1 MYEFKLPDVGEGIHE
16 AEIAEWLVNV
26 GQTVAL
32 DQPMLEIQT
41 DKALVEIPCPVAGTI
56 VNINYQPGQIAAV
69 GDVLVVIEAASNV
82 RRDAPHDQ
90 TQEAKGRNVS
100 NPQPAIATPSVGIAG
115 PGQRVLAA
123 PAVRQL
129 ARTHGIDL
137 QTLQGSG
144 QAGRILLS
152 DLKRAIE
159 QPDEQSNHETRLL
172 APPLPSESSASHEQ
186 PSLQETP
193 ASPPALKKE
202 EEETPPSPT
211 RPPQAMAEATECIPL
226 VGLRRRIA
234 ERMAEAWQIPHVTS
248 FEEVEVSKLV
258 ALRRELKP
266 LAADQEISLTYLPF
280 IIKATVQAL
289 KRFPDFNATLDLPQ
303 QQIVRHRH
311 YHIGLATAIP
321 DGLLV
326 PVIQHADQRSLLE
339 LAHEINRLAE
349 LARSRRLP
357 AELLSGSTFT
367 ISNFGSMGGQQGT
380 PIINPPEAA
389 ILGCGRIEDKV
400 IPVNGEPAIRPV
412 LHLALSFDH
421 RLIDGAAAAQ
431 FLGYLKQQLTDPNRL
446 ILEM

>member
-16 AEIAEWLVNV
+16 AEIAQWLVNV

-56 VNINYQPGQIAAV
+56 AKINYQPGQLAEV
-69 GDVLVVIEAASNV
+69 GDVVIIIEPASGVKDN
-82 RRDAPHDQ
+82 APDDR
-90 TQEAKGRNVS
+90 TQEAQRGNLP
-100 NPQPAIATPSVGIAG
+100 NAHPASAISTGGIAG

-123 PAVRQL
+123 PAVRRL
-129 ARTHGIDL
+129 ARTHGVDL
-137 QTLQGSG
+137 QTLRGSG

-159 QPDEQSNHETRLL
+159 QADEPSNKER
-172 APPLPSESSASHEQ
+172 PRPSESAASHEQ
-186 PSLQETP
+186 PSL
-193 ASPPALKKE
+193 KE
-202 EEETPPSPT
+202 EPAPPPSAKREGAEMPTPPT
-211 RPPQAMAEATECIPL
+211 RSPQAIAETAEVIPL

-234 ERMAEAWQIPHVTS
+234 ERMAEAWQIPHVTC

-258 ALRRELKP
+258 ALRRELKL
-266 LAADQEISLTYLPF
+266 LAAEQGIGLTYLPL
-280 IIKATVQAL
+280 IIKAVVQAL

-311 YHIGLATAIP
+311 YHIGLATTIP
-321 DGLLV
+321 EGLLV
-326 PVIQHADQRSLLE
+326 PVIHHADQRNLLE

-349 LARSRRLP
+349 LARNRRLP

-367 ISNFGSMGGQQGT
+367 ISNFGSTGGQQGT

-400 IPVNGEPAIRPV
+400 IPIDGQPVIRPM

-421 RLIDGAAAAQ
+421 RLIDGATAAQ
-431 FLGYLKQQLTDPNRL
+431 FLGYLKQQLTDPQRL
-446 ILEM
+446 ILEI